1 VRCYDFR
8 PAIVLI
14 NPEIF
19 MSQDANDLR
28 MLLDRAAIHDVLNR
42 YYQGIDQGD
51 AGKVRRCFTEDIVAK
66 FDDRPLVRGLDALM
80 DNFFVFKAQQSGDW
94 KITTHFMGN
103 LNFNALESDVAETE
117 TNAIAFLVLPGASA
131 MAKEQ
136 VAMRSLRYLD
146 TLRRTKEGWKICVRQ
161 HTLDWSCHVP
171 ASYAVS
177 LGQRLTKRPEF

>member
-1 VRCYDFR
+1 
-8 PAIVLI
+8 
-14 NPEIF
+14 

-103 LNFNALESDVAETE
+103 LNFNALESDGAETE

-177 LGQRLTKRPEF
+177 LGQRLTKRPEIGRAHV

>member
-1 VRCYDFR
+1 
-8 PAIVLI
+8 
-14 NPEIF
+14 
-19 MSQDANDLR
+19 MSQNTEAIQ

-51 AGKVRRCFTEDIVAK
+51 ADKVRRCFSEDIVAK
-66 FDDRPLVRGLDALM
+66 FDDRPLVRGLNALM

-103 LNFNALESDVAETE
+103 LNFNVLDGDVAETE

-136 VAMRSLRYLD
+136 VAMRSLRYFD
-146 TLRRTKEGWKICVRQ
+146 KLRRTTDGWKICERQ

-171 ASYAVS
+171 TSYAVS
-177 LGQRLTKRPEF
+177 LGQRLTKRPTF

>member
-1 VRCYDFR
+1 MARSVEVIAAELADRE
-8 PAIVLI
+8 AIRECLAKI
-14 NPEIF
+14 ARA
-19 MSQDANDLR
+19 S
-28 MLLDRAAIHDVLNR
+28 DRAQLDLWRECFWPEAVDDHAGLF
-42 YYQGIDQGD
+42 
-51 AGKVRRCFTEDIVAK
+51 AGKMIELLEKSMPF
-66 FDDRPLVRGLDALM
+66 LDKL
-80 DNFFVFKAQQSGDW
+80 DG
-94 KITTHFMGN
+94 TTHFMGN